1 MRALKIKS
9 VKRVI
14 IMKNTPSVL
23 KYTPTHEWVR
33 VEAEQIACIGITE
46 HAQAL
51 LGDIVF
57 VELPAL
63 QKVVTQREEI
73 CVLGSVKAA
82 ADVYSPLS
90 GEIIE
95 INAAL
100 NKSPELINK
109 DPYNKGWLFRIKFS
123 DPSELEN
130 LLSFELYQQHIA
142 VEMH

>member
-1 MRALKIKS
+1 
-9 VKRVI
+9 
-14 IMKNTPSVL
+14 MKNTPQLL
-23 KYTPTHEWVR
+23 KYTSTHEWVR
-33 VEAEQIACIGITE
+33 IEAGYIACVGITA

-63 QKVVTQREEI
+63 QKAVIQREEI
-73 CVLGSVKAA
+73 CVLESVKAA

-100 NKSPELINK
+100 GKSPELINL
-109 DPYNKGWLFRIKFS
+109 DSYDKGWLFRIKFS
-123 DPSELEN
+123 DSSELEN

>member
-1 MRALKIKS
+1 
-9 VKRVI
+9 
-14 IMKNTPSVL
+14 MKNTPQLL
-23 KYTPTHEWVR
+23 KYTPTHEWVH
-33 VEAEQIACIGITE
+33 VEAEHIACVGITA

-57 VELPAL
+57 VELPAP
-63 QKVVTQREEI
+63 QKIVKQREEI
-73 CVLGSVKAA
+73 CVLESVKAA

-100 NKSPELINK
+100 DKSPELINL
-109 DPYNKGWLFRIKFS
+109 DPYDKGWLFRIKFS

-142 VEMH
+142 IEMH

>member
-1 MRALKIKS
+1 
-9 VKRVI
+9 
-14 IMKNTPSVL
+14 MKNTPSVL

-73 CVLGSVKAA
+73 CVLESVKAA
-82 ADVYSPLS
+82 ADVYSL
-90 GEIIE
+90 
-95 INAAL
+95 
-100 NKSPELINK
+100 
-109 DPYNKGWLFRIKFS
+109 
-123 DPSELEN
+123 
-130 LLSFELYQQHIA
+130 A
-142 VEMH
+142 VGAGG